1 MKLDKNQQAFLTLL
15 TAGLWEKEA
24 RLLSSDGVDLASVYK
39 LALGQSVVG
48 LVAAGLE
55 HAVDFKVPQ
64 ADALAFGSFALQ
76 LEHRN
81 KAMNQFIAELIT
93 KLKSADI
100 YAVLVKGQGIAQCY
114 EKPLWRACGD
124 VDLFVSGDNYKKAK
138 DCLIPFATHTDNE
151 IEYRKHLELIIG
163 KWCVELHGN
172 LRSGFSRRVD
182 RGLDDIEQDIIANG
196 KVRSWQNGDI
206 NVLLPS
212 ADNDVI
218 IIFTHILQHFF
229 LGGIGLRQICDWC
242 RLLWRFAGEIDACL
256 LERRL
261 RSIGLMSEWRVFAAL
276 AVDYL
281 DMPVEALPLYVDS
294 PRYHRRAARVMALVF
309 DSGNFGFNR
318 FDFHKQGDSANK
330 KHLVSF
336 WWYTRY
342 AYRQFWIFPFEA
354 VKGWLRLLFMGTR
367 AAVMRFLRKR

>member
-1 MKLDKNQQAFLTLL
+1 MKLDKNQRAFLALL
-15 TAGLWEKEA
+15 KAGLWEKKA
-24 RLLSSDGVDLASVYK
+24 RLLSSDGVDFACVYK
-39 LALGQSVVG
+39 LAQGQSVAG

-55 HAVDFKVPQ
+55 RAADFKVPQ
-64 ADALAFGSFALQ
+64 ADALALGSFVLQ

-81 KAMNQFIAELIT
+81 KAMNLFIAELIT

-100 YAVLVKGQGIAQCY
+100 YAVLEKGQGIAQCY
-114 EKPLWRACGD
+114 ERPLWRACGD
-124 VDLFVSGDNYKKAK
+124 VDLFLSGYNYVKAK
-138 DCLIPFATHTDNE
+138 DLLTPLATHIDDEN
-151 IEYRKHLELIIG
+151 EYRKHLELIIG

-182 RGLDDIEQDIIANG
+182 RGLDYIEQDIIANG
-196 KVRSWQNGDI
+196 KVRSWQNGD
-206 NVLLPS
+206 VEVPLPS

-242 RLLWRFAGEIDACL
+242 RLLWKFAGEIDVCL

-261 RSIGLMSEWRVFAAL
+261 RSMGLIPEWRVFAAL

-281 DMPVEALPLYVDS
+281 DMPVEALPFYVDS
-294 PRYHRRAARVMALVF
+294 PRNHRRAARVMALVL
-309 DSGNFGFNR
+309 DSGNFGRNR
-318 FDFHKQGDSANK
+318 LDFHKQEDSANK
-330 KHLVSF
+330 KHLLSF

-342 AYRQFWIFPFEA
+342 AYRQFGIFPFEA

-367 AAVMRFLRKR
+367 AAVMRALKR